1 MSRFVVMVLTIF
13 LLLAALPLPAQDE
26 EVSLGDLAREARK
39 MKPTESEPQVI
50 DNDNLTVMMDK
61 AEAER
66 LNGKPVFSIDPS
78 GKTFRMTSP
87 DGTCSL
93 SFDAKMTSLIST
105 PYIAS
110 DLPPFELT
118 KLEAGATI
126 HDGVLEVTVHN
137 GSAWELKEIVVGL
150 TLLNQ
155 SGAELGAARL
165 IAAAEIQTEAR
176 RPDVTT
182 IYHLKATA
190 PADSKVVFKGLV
202 IEDLDQVKDWHWA
215 LVAARGVPP
224 AAPTAVSVQ
233 PNATS
238 LGTGIPATGPAQ
250 QGLATNQTPN
260 PAIPL
265 VSGTPTAIPDG
276 SAAQSMVQHPS
287 GGTLSVTT
295 SSVPQP

>member
-1 MSRFVVMVLTIF
+1 MSRFVAIALAIF
-13 LLLAALPLPAQDE
+13 LLLAALPVAAQDDE
-26 EVSLGDLAREARK
+26 PSLGDLARAARK
-39 MKPTESEPQVI
+39 TKPAESDPQVI
-50 DNDNLTVMMDK
+50 DNDNLSIMMDK

-93 SFDAKMTSLIST
+93 SFDARMTSLISS

-110 DLPPFELT
+110 DLPQYELA
-118 KLEAGATI
+118 KLETGAAI

-137 GSAWELKEIVVGL
+137 GTAWELKEIVVGL

-155 SGAELGAARL
+155 SGPELGPARL

-176 RPDVTT
+176 RPDLTT

-190 PADSKVVFKGLV
+190 PSDSKVVFKGLV
-202 IEDLDQVKDWHWA
+202 NDDLDQAKDWHWA

-224 AAPTAVSVQ
+224 AAPLSAPVLGAASLL
-233 PNATS
+233 PPATS
-238 LGTGIPATGPAQ
+238 TAQNLTLAQPGT
-250 QGLATNQTPN
+250 
-260 PAIPL
+260 
-265 VSGTPTAIPDG
+265 TASQAPVTMP
-276 SAAQSMVQHPS
+276 SAAATIDPAPPPPAAPFV
-287 GGTLSVTT
+287 G
-295 SSVPQP
+295 VPADSAPKKPASK